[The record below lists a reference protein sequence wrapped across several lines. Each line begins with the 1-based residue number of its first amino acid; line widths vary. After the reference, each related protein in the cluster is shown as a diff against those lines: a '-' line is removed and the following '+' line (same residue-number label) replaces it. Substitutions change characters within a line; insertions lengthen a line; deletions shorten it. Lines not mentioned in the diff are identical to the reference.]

1 MRRWAATPSDHLGY
15 RAALRSADVDDRDHS
30 RCVELMRRTP
40 APLLMPVPVLT
51 EVGYLL
57 EREKGARAEAEFLRS
72 IQAGQVMMV
81 PLTAADL
88 DRMAELVE
96 TYGDLPLGL
105 VDASVIAVG
114 ERLNADAI
122 ATLDHRH
129 FSVVRPRHMPAF
141 KLLPTS
147 G

>member
-1 MRRWAATPSDHLGY
+1 MIIWDTGPLFAATDI
-15 RAALRSADVDDRDHS
+15 DDRDHS
-30 RCVELMRRTP
+30 RCVELMRHTP
-40 APLLMPVPVLT
+40 APLLMPIPVLT

-72 IQAGQVMMV
+72 IRTGQVMMV

-96 TYGDLPLGL
+96 TYSDFLLGL
-105 VDASVIAVG
+105 VDASVIAVA

-129 FSVVRPRHMPAF
+129 FSVVRPRHLSAF
-141 KLLPTS
+141 KLLPV
-147 G
+147 GQ

>member
-1 MRRWAATPSDHLGY
+1 MIIWDTGPLFAA
-15 RAALRSADVDDRDHS
+15 ADVDDRDHS

-40 APLLMPVPVLT
+40 VPLLMPVPVLT

-72 IQAGQVMMV
+72 IRMGQVVIV

-88 DRMAELVE
+88 DRMVELVE
-96 TYGDLPLGL
+96 AYGDFPLGL
-105 VDASVIAVG
+105 VDASVVAVA

-122 ATLDHRH
+122 ATLDRRH
-129 FSVVRPRHMPAF
+129 FSVVRPRHLPAF
-141 KLLPTS
+141 KLLPEAS
-147 G
+147 D

>member
-1 MRRWAATPSDHLGY
+1 MIIWDTGPPFAA
-15 RAALRSADVDDRDHS
+15 ADVDDRDHF

-81 PLTAADL
+81 PLTVADL

-96 TYGDLPLGL
+96 TYADFPLGL
-105 VDASVIAVG
+105 VDASVIAVA
-114 ERLNADAI
+114 ERLNVDAV

-129 FSVVRPRHMPAF
+129 FSVVRPRHLPAF
-141 KLLPTS
+141 KLLPEAS
-147 G
+147 D

>member
-1 MRRWAATPSDHLGY
+1 VIIWDTGPLFAA
-15 RAALRSADVDDRDHS
+15 ADVDDRDHP
-30 RCVELMRRTP
+30 RCVELMRHTA
-40 APLLMPVPVLT
+40 APLLMPIPVLT

-57 EREKGARAEAEFLRS
+57 ERERGARAEAEFLRS
-72 IQAGQVMMV
+72 IRAGQVMMV

-96 TYGDLPLGL
+96 TYSDFPLGL
-105 VDASVIAVG
+105 VDASVIAVA

-129 FSVVRPRHMPAF
+129 FSVVRPRHLPAF
-141 KLLPTS
+141 KLLPGTS
-147 G
+147 D

>member
-1 MRRWAATPSDHLGY
+1 VIIWDTGPLFAATDI
-15 RAALRSADVDDRDHS
+15 DDRDHS
-30 RCVELMRRTP
+30 RCVELMRHTP
-40 APLLMPVPVLT
+40 APLLMPIPVLT

-72 IQAGQVMMV
+72 IRTGQVMMV

-96 TYGDLPLGL
+96 TYSDFLLGL
-105 VDASVIAVG
+105 VDASVIAVA

-129 FSVVRPRHMPAF
+129 FSVVRPRHLSAF
-141 KLLPTS
+141 KLLPV
-147 G
+147 GQ

>member
-1 MRRWAATPSDHLGY
+1 MRH
-15 RAALRSADVDDRDHS
+15 
-30 RCVELMRRTP
+30 TP

-51 EVGYLL
+51 EVGYQL

-72 IQAGQVMMV
+72 IRAGQVMMV

-96 TYGDLPLGL
+96 TYADFPLGL
-105 VDASVIAVG
+105 VDASVIAVA

-122 ATLDHRH
+122 ATLDQRH
-129 FSVVRPRHMPAF
+129 FSVLQPCHLPAF
-141 KLLPTS
+141 EHMHECQ
-147 G
+147 

>member
-1 MRRWAATPSDHLGY
+1 VIIWDTGPLFAA
-15 RAALRSADVDDRDHS
+15 ADVDDRDHS

-57 EREKGARAEAEFLRS
+57 EREKGAHAEAEFLRS
-72 IQAGQVMMV
+72 IRTGQVMMV
-81 PLTAADL
+81 PLTVADL

-96 TYGDLPLGL
+96 TYGDFPLGL
-105 VDASVIAVG
+105 VDASVMAVA

-129 FSVVRPRHMPAF
+129 FSVVRPRHLSAF
-141 KLLPTS
+141 KLLPEAS
-147 G
+147 D

>member
-1 MRRWAATPSDHLGY
+1 MRH
-15 RAALRSADVDDRDHS
+15 
-30 RCVELMRRTP
+30 TP
-40 APLLMPVPVLT
+40 APLLMPIPVLT

-72 IQAGQVMMV
+72 IRAGQVMMV

-88 DRMAELVE
+88 ARMAELAE
-96 TYGDLPLGL
+96 TYCDFPLGL
-105 VDASVIAVG
+105 VDASVIAVA

-129 FSVVRPRHMPAF
+129 FSVVQPGHLPAF
-141 KLLPTS
+141 
-147 G
+147 

>member
-1 MRRWAATPSDHLGY
+1 VIIWDTGPLFAATDI
-15 RAALRSADVDDRDHS
+15 DDRDHS
-30 RCVELMRRTP
+30 RYVELMRHTP
-40 APLLMPVPVLT
+40 APLLMPIPVLT

-72 IQAGQVMMV
+72 IRTGQVMMV

-96 TYGDLPLGL
+96 TYSDFLLGL
-105 VDASVIAVG
+105 VDASVIAVA

-129 FSVVRPRHMPAF
+129 FSVVRPRHLSAF
-141 KLLPTS
+141 KLLPV
-147 G
+147 GQ